1 MKPYRNLH
9 QGFAYPH
16 LIALVKGIEPLRRP
30 DISRLKYRGPFNHL
44 FCTTSRRKLINYSKN
59 IAKVKNRYAM
69 FLRN

>member
-30 DISRLKYRGPFNHL
+30 DISRLKYRGPFNHIFLHHQSAETDQL
-44 FCTTSRRKLINYSKN
+44 FKEHCKG
-59 IAKVKNRYAM
+59 
-69 FLRN
+69 